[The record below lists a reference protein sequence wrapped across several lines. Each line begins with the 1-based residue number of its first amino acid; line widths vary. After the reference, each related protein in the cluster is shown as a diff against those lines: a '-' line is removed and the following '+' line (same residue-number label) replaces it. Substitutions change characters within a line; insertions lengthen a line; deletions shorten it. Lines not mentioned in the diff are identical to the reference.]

1 MTKVEGLANSKR
13 YNIWTDEHISN
24 DTPFDKVMYEKYLS
38 HIPYDTLNSLEI
50 EKVFDWNPGSVLVW
64 NRTNLHSSSNYI
76 KDGVKSKLGLAIFT
90 VRK

>member
-1 MTKVEGLANSKR
+1 MLFLVLIVKFTLIIGNKDKSELTFRTMKLPKLPPNPA
-13 YNIWTDEHISN
+13 DEWI
-24 DTPFDKVMYEKYLS
+24 K
-38 HIPYDTLNSLEI
+38 EI